1 MLSTRFTKSFAR
13 TALVAGALGLAAFV
27 GAGAATA
34 SSADDT
40 FIAGLKQQGFTGNAM
55 FATNV
60 GQSVCIALDKDHQA
74 SKADVVNT
82 ISTKMGMSTQDATTF
97 ATLAVQS
104 YCPQYASQLS

>member
-1 MLSTRFTKSFAR
+1 MSTTRFTKSFAR

-34 SSADDT
+34 ASADDT

-55 FATNV
+55 LAENV

-74 SKADVVNT
+74 SEADIVQT
-82 ISTKMGMSTQDATTF
+82 LSTKMDMSTQDATTF
-97 ATLAVQS
+97 AKLAVQA